1 LDIQPLE
8 GNWLEEGEDL
18 VVINGREVG
27 FAFNTRAVM
36 LAADICPN
44 RDINKIDMMIQ
55 GKVGNII
62 ENQTRFILA
71 MNKAYVLSS
80 EHRGENQKP
89 LTEDELLDMSPE
101 EFMDV
106 FTAAYTTRIKDGK
119 TNIETKPTK
128 KQNARQPKES

>member
-1 LDIQPLE
+1 M
-8 GNWLEEGEDL
+8 
-18 VVINGREVG
+18 VINGREVG

-55 GKVGNII
+55 GKVGNIV